1 MSAKMEFF
9 VKEAGFEPSLID
21 RHPDLLKYSLDNR
34 IIPRHRVLL
43 MLISRSLCD
52 REYKLSTVMV
62 SSEKKFAK
70 YFIARYKEELPELQE
85 IYTAEFGRQHAKNCS
100 FSPQIEEC

>member
-70 YFIARYKEELPELQE
+70 YFIARYKEELPELHE
-85 IYTAEFGRQHAKNCS
+85 IYTAEFGRQRAKNWS